1 MNSVQQ
7 RFLLFI
13 FVCVG
18 IRLLLVYVAKKLNDL
33 KKLGLLKVMGGI
45 LLIPAIVFFYS
56 YMNYK
61 ITDKGAT
68 GGNVWWNSLR
78 LVHGFTYL
86 LFVIMALSNNKK
98 LYSNAW
104 IVLLI
109 DVGIGLL
116 AFLIQYTKSKN
127 LSKLLQ

>member
-1 MNSVQQ
+1 
-7 RFLLFI
+7 
-13 FVCVG
+13 
-18 IRLLLVYVAKKLNDL
+18 VYVAKKLKDL

-45 LLIPAIVFFYS
+45 LLIPAIVFLYS
-56 YMNYK
+56 YINYK
-61 ITDKGAT
+61 PTDKGAT

-86 LFVIMALSNNKK
+86 LFGIMALSNNKK

-116 AFLIQYTKSKN
+116 AFLIQYTKSNN

>member
-1 MNSVQQ
+1 MNSVQK

-18 IRLLLVYVAKKLNDL
+18 IRLFLVYVAKKLNAL
-33 KKLGLLKVMGGI
+33 KKIGLLKVMGGI
-45 LLIPAIVFFYS
+45 LLIPAIVFLYS

-61 ITDKGAT
+61 TTDKGAT

-86 LFVIMALSNNKK
+86 LFGIMALSNNKK

-116 AFLIQYTKSKN
+116 AFLIQYTKSNN

>member
-13 FVCVG
+13 FVCLG
-18 IRLLLVYVAKKLNDL
+18 IRFLLVYLAKKLKEFN
-33 KKLGLLKVMGGI
+33 KLVLLKLMGGI
-45 LLIPAIVFFYS
+45 LLIPAIVFLYS

-61 ITDKGAT
+61 STDKGAT

-86 LFVIMALSNNKK
+86 LFGIMALSNYKK

-109 DVGIGLL
+109 DVCIGLF
-116 AFLIQYTKSKN
+116 AFLIQYTKSNN

>member
-1 MNSVQQ
+1 MNSVQK

-18 IRLLLVYVAKKLNDL
+18 IRLFLVYVAKKLNDL

-45 LLIPAIVFFYS
+45 LLIPAIVFLYS

-61 ITDKGAT
+61 TTDKGAA

-86 LFVIMALSNNKK
+86 LFGIMALSNNKK

-116 AFLIQYTKSKN
+116 AFLIQYTKSN
-127 LSKLLQ
+127 NISKLLQ